1 MLYLRL
7 LFYNLANELHLGG
20 DLGESTKWLGQGK
33 SWRKLCNFLPKTL
46 NTLISV
52 WSSPAKWCFSLLWGK
67 MSLMLGEKR
76 DLQALA
82 SCHGKRHRL
91 FSLPMREYHGKIK
104 GATSNSA
111 LCKTWAKTI
120 GKLQDRSF
128 VKDLLGADSSSE
140 KMWFRKRLFS
150 PSGHRFGA
158 EVVGGPLLPLET
170 LGFSFY
176 SHVLVHFSCVLLFA
190 FIQLTLTSNYIYF
203 FISYCQENLYPTF
216 LLP

>member
-1 MLYLRL
+1 MSYILVETLGSQPSDWDKAGVGGSFVICFQKCWIHWYQCEAL
-7 LFYNLANELHLGG
+7 L
-20 DLGESTKWLGQGK
+20 Q
-33 SWRKLCNFLPKTL
+33 
-46 NTLISV
+46 
-52 WSSPAKWCFSLLWGK
+52 KWCFSLLWGK

-120 GKLQDRSF
+120 GKLQDRGF